1 MMSTGREV
9 ILNSVRQ
16 YEAGG
21 RLAPLSWMRCSRRY
35 V

>member
-1 MMSTGREV
+1 MMSTGLEV
-9 ILNSVRQ
+9 ILNGVHQ

-21 RLAPLSWMRCSRRY
+21 RLAPLSWIRFSRRY